1 MRTKSG
7 SAPSTARRDDF
18 SAYEPRMGERPV
30 CHPAPVSSCLEWTRA
45 CRWCGVSRIVKT
57 SQSRGRLSVPCFAA
71 DRRNPSLRSS
81 LTVCYTE
88 AIRLA
93 SGTRSWRAR
102 RQPGCAVPPGL
113 ASKPYATRHC
123 RAGLQAVPSL
133 RDYFVAARKWH
144 CHRPPFSPGVRNF

>member
-1 MRTKSG
+1 MRTSFLPRRDDLLAYELRIA
-7 SAPSTARRDDF
+7 SAPSVTRRLCD
-18 SAYEPRMGERPV
+18 V
-30 CHPAPVSSCLEWTRA
+30 
-45 CRWCGVSRIVKT
+45 RWCGVSRVVKT
-57 SQSRGRLSVPCFAA
+57 AQSRGRLSAPCFAA